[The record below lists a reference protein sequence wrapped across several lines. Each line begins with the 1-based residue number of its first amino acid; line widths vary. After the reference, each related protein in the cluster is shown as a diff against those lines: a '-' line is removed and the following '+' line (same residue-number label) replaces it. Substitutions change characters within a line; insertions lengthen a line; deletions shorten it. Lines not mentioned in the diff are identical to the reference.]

1 MELSDYLPIAFMLV
15 LAVLFAGVSLIVSY
29 LISYKRPTAEKL
41 EPYECG
47 IVTEAE
53 PIQRFPVKFYLV
65 AILFVIF
72 DVEIIFLFAWASVF
86 GTLGWG
92 GVAAIAIFT
101 LLIVE
106 TLGYVWKRGALDW
119 NVSRRARYR
128 SAADAPVGEPVV

>member
-1 MELSDYLPIAFMLV
+1 M
-15 LAVLFAGVSLIVSY
+15 
-29 LISYKRPTAEKL
+29 
-41 EPYECG
+41 
-47 IVTEAE
+47 
-53 PIQRFPVKFYLV
+53 
-65 AILFVIF
+65 
-72 DVEIIFLFAWASVF
+72 F

-128 SAADAPVGEPVV
+128 PSADAPVGEPAA